1 MRDHQ
6 KYFAVEDANGKLLPH
21 FLAVLNTDGDPQG

>member
-6 KYFAVEDANGKLLPH
+6 KYFALEDGEGKLLPH
-21 FLAVLNTDGDPQG
+21 FLAC